1 MDQLVVSPATTALTP
16 GVAGHLR
23 RLVHAGS
30 LLADLSRADIMVL
43 TPIDTEPGASST
55 VSAEPSVSPA
65 QAFSVIAHVRP
76 INARTLYPVDQ
87 VGEILT
93 SERRPLVAHAWATGE
108 ITDGGVMLTPRNRW
122 IRTLVVPVTYD
133 DKVVAILARE
143 FSPAIEEMP
152 GDLELISFA
161 MFRRLAAMISSG
173 TFPFGVETRAHDHP
187 PRVGDGV
194 MLLDRAGRLEY
205 ASPNALTVMRQVGAA
220 HVNLGQRFGDMNIDA
235 TGVHQ
240 AFANH
245 LPYTDEIELG
255 DAVLSTFCLPL
266 MTRDVVT
273 GALVLVRNITELRQ
287 RDRLL
292 LTRDATIAEIHHR
305 VKNSLQ
311 TVSSLLQLQSRRVQT
326 ADARVALQESVRR
339 IRSIATVHELLS
351 RRTDDEVRFDE
362 ILRSLTGTIR
372 ESLID
377 PSHPVHFTIVSAG
390 TVLPNN
396 LTTSLSLVAS
406 ELIQNALD
414 HADCSAVTIEV
425 QTEPEAVV
433 LSVHDD
439 GSGFPPDMSIPE
451 DFGLGLVIVRTI
463 VESELSGEM
472 TLSTTDHGG
481 KVDIRVP
488 LYRHPVEGP

>member
-1 MDQLVVSPATTALTP
+1 MTSTDAREVVDASTP
-16 GVAGHLR
+16 GVSGHLR
-23 RLVHAGS
+23 RLIQAGPV
-30 LLADLSRADIMVL
+30 LADLSRADILVL
-43 TPIDTEPGASST
+43 TPQATTKPGADLEG
-55 VSAEPSVSPA
+55 SAAQPS
-65 QAFSVIAHVRP
+65 FEVIAHVRP

-87 VGEILT
+87 VGEVFARD
-93 SERRPLVAHAWATGE
+93 RRPLMAHAWATGE
-108 ITDGGVMLTPRNRW
+108 ITDGGVLLTPRNRW
-122 IRTLVVPVTYD
+122 IRTLIVPITYD
-133 DKVVAILARE
+133 DKVVALLARE
-143 FSPAIEEMP
+143 FSPSIEEMP

-161 MFRRLAAMISSG
+161 TFRRVAAMIAAG
-173 TFPFGVETRAHDHP
+173 AFPFGVETRTHDHP

-235 TGVHQ
+235 TGVQQ

-245 LPYTDEIELG
+245 LSYTDEIELG
-255 DAVLSTFCLPL
+255 EAVLSTFCLPL

-311 TVSSLLQLQSRRVQT
+311 TVSSLLQLQSRRVET
-326 ADARVALQESVRR
+326 ADARVALHESVRR

-372 ESLID
+372 ESLTD
-377 PSHPVHFTIVSAG
+377 PTQPVHFTVVSAG

-396 LTTSLSLVAS
+396 LTSSLALVAS

-414 HADCSAVTIEV
+414 HAECSAVTIEV
-425 QTEPEAVV
+425 ETGSDDVV
-433 LSVHDD
+433 LSIHDD
-439 GSGFPPDMSIPE
+439 GKGFPDDMVIPD
-451 DFGLGLVIVRTI
+451 DFDLGLTIVRTI
-463 VESELSGEM
+463 VESELAGEM
-472 TLSTTDHGG
+472 NITNTDRGG
-481 KVDIRVP
+481 KVNVRVP
-488 LYRHPVEGP
+488 LYRRPVAGP